1 MKLERSSLVRPIE
14 WRRVLLLAGVLS
26 LGVIYLVLWL
36 RMIAS
41 PAERTGTDFI
51 SYYAVGRIAQADGIS
66 RVYDIVHQR
75 TVQEGAVGFPL
86 DEGQVLLYLH
96 MPYLVPVLQ
105 VLVTD
110 DYVASFLRWIL
121 LSLIVYAA
129 GMAVFMRWLPEEQHV
144 DNHWLL
150 GAVTFFPLFVSILLG
165 QDTAFLFLGAA
176 ILGWGLFNKRDWL
189 AGAGLAL
196 LTVRPHFVILLAL
209 PVLISRRKAFAWFV
223 LFAGILAAVSVAL
236 LGPQGTRDFI
246 DILRLSA
253 SGDWYGIKEEAMLNL
268 IGLLFRWLP
277 FLGST
282 VIHALGWAAYAGVF
296 LGLALWAR
304 RADLDQRFLGLAFL
318 LCILVAP
325 HLHYHDLT
333 VLLFPLLAVSI
344 QPVADPFHRGLQSI
358 LQPLAVSFILLSG
371 SFNHAVYY
379 SLPYLIML
387 GLALCLLNTH
397 KETRGQ
403 VLNITR

>member
-1 MKLERSSLVRPIE
+1 MKQDNSGSSVN
-14 WRRVLLLAGVLS
+14 WKRVFLLAGVFS
-26 LGVIYLVLWL
+26 LGVIYLLLWL

-66 RVYDIVHQR
+66 KAYDIAHQR
-75 TVQEGAVGFPL
+75 MVQEEVVGFPL
-86 DEGQVLLYLH
+86 EEGQVLLYLH
-96 MPYLVPVLQ
+96 LPYLVPVLQ
-105 VLVTD
+105 ALVTGN
-110 DYVASFLRWIL
+110 YVASFLRWMI
-121 LSLIVYAA
+121 LSLLVYAA
-129 GMAVFMRWLPEEQHV
+129 GMVVFLRWLPEDWRTDDRGV
-144 DNHWLL
+144 LA

-165 QDTAFLFLGAA
+165 QDTAFLFLGAGL
-176 ILGWGLFNKRDWL
+176 LGWGLFSKRDWL

-209 PVLISRRKAFAWFV
+209 PVLISCRKAFAWFV
-223 LFAGILAAVSVAL
+223 LFAGILAAVSVTL
-236 LGPQGTRDFI
+236 LGLQGTKDFI

-253 SGDWYGIKEEAMLNL
+253 SGNWYGIKEEAMLNL

-282 VIHALGWAAYAGVF
+282 IIHALGWSAYALVF

-304 RADLDQRFLGLAFL
+304 RADLDARFLGLAFL
-318 LCILVAP
+318 ACILVAP

-344 QPVADPFHRGLQSI
+344 QPVASPFYHGLQSV

-371 SFNHAVYY
+371 SFNLAVYH
-379 SLPYLIML
+379 SLPYLVML
-387 GLALCLLNTH
+387 GLALFLLGASRAH
-397 KETRGQ
+397 GQ